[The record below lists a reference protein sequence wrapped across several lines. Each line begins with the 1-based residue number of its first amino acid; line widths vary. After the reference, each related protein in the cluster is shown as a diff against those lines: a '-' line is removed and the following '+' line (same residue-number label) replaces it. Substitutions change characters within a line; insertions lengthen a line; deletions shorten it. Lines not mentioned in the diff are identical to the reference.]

1 MFQNQRLAVSQ
12 PGDHL
17 RVRERFGR
25 ENPLPDLHGIVMV
38 DPHHVDERVIL
49 PTQDAEDRV
58 LMDRFGEQGIFA
70 QVGGLFQGK
79 LAWLAAVT
87 FIVATIMVA
96 IGIYAAWK
104 FATVDDMTAM
114 VRWGGLAWAGLT
126 VQMMIKLWSWMRME
140 SNRVIREVKRL
151 ELQIARLQA
160 NTGG

>member
-1 MFQNQRLAVSQ
+1 M
-12 PGDHL
+12 D
-17 RVRERFGR
+17 
-25 ENPLPDLHGIVMV
+25 DLDRKI
-38 DPHHVDERVIL
+38 EEAL
-49 PTQDAEDRV
+49 NEEDRS
-58 LMDRFGEQGIFA
+58 LMSEFGEQGLWA
-70 QVGGLFQGK
+70 QLGGLFQGK
-79 LAWLAAVT
+79 LAWFTAII
-87 FIVATIMVA
+87 FIIATITVA
-96 IGIYAAWK
+96 IGLYAAWK